1 MILAQPRYSRDS
13 WLDWSWVT
21 DNTDDI
27 YAATREHLVLTVLT
41 IVIGLL
47 IAVPLGLYAAEHRRF
62 YGPLLSVTGLL
73 YTIPSLALFAVLVP
87 YTGLSR
93 TTALIP
99 LVSYTLLILIRNLV
113 EGLDSVPHEVREAA
127 AGMGYTRRSIRWRVE
142 LPLAVPAIVAG
153 VRIATVTTVGLVTV
167 TSLIG
172 QQNLGQLMVRGFQRD
187 FRTEIMVGVLI
198 VVAIAVVADLALS
211 GLQRLATPW
220 TRRRVTL

>member
-27 YAATREHLVLTVLT
+27 YAATREHLVLTVLA
-41 IVIGLL
+41 VGIGLL
-47 IAVPLGLYAAEHRRF
+47 ISIPLALVAADRRRLRA
-62 YGPLLSVTGLL
+62 PLLSVTGLL
-73 YTIPSLALFAVLVP
+73 YTVPSLALLGVLVP

-99 LVSYTLLILIRNLV
+99 LVSYTLLILIRNII
-113 EGLDSVPHEVREAA
+113 EGLDSVPGDVREAA
-127 AGMGYTRRSIRWRVE
+127 AGMGYTRRAIRWRIE

-172 QQNLGQLMVRGFQRD
+172 QANLGQLMVSGFQRG
-187 FRTEIMVGVLI
+187 FRTELMVGVLL
-198 VVAIAVVADLALS
+198 VVIIAVVADLVLS
-211 GLQRLATPW
+211 GLQRFATPW
-220 TRRRVTL
+220 TRRRATS